1 MTTGSGKAVSD
12 SPDRPSFRTGVVA
25 ITVCVIALA
34 ASLFLCGL
42 GGVSHGT
49 PFKVNTANFAL
60 FAGFFV
66 VAAAIERF
74 IEPFSPALPCMKPDR
89 ALYAFS
95 IALVL
100 GVIVSAVFG
109 LYFMEAI
116 GVQIAQPVPRN
127 GVTTTM
133 LTSSGQKIVRG
144 LDIFITALVI
154 AGGTKPLHDLITA
167 IQKAGG

>member
-1 MTTGSGKAVSD
+1 MTE
-12 SPDRPSFRTGVVA
+12 RPSTEARVVA
-25 ITVCVIALA
+25 ILVFSVTLV
-34 ASLFLCGL
+34 ASLFVCGL
-42 GGVSHGT
+42 AQLSHGA

-74 IEPFSPALPCMKPDR
+74 IEPLSPLLPEKKPDR
-89 ALYAFS
+89 ALYAAS
-95 IALVL
+95 IALIL

-116 GVQIAQPVPRN
+116 GVRIGQPTTHH
-127 GVTTTM
+127 GVTS
-133 LTSSGQKIVRG
+133 LTLVTSGQKITRG

-154 AGGTKPLHDLITA
+154 AGGTKPLHDLITT
-167 IQKAGG
+167 IQKAGA